1 MIKPQRMCIVCR
13 KSIDKDKLFRMV
25 ENEGNYIFDEKQTM
39 QSRGIYVCESLNCLE
54 KLSKHKKYK
63 VLMKDLAEIA
73 SRAKKRENKLM
84 NSLKMMK
91 NSKTMTFGMELV
103 QENIAKVNLIILAK
117 DCNKKN
123 TDKIL
128 SICKERNIRYIITAS
143 KKELGEVFSKEEIN
157 VLGVMDKKSA
167 QGLLD

>member
-1 MIKPQRMCIVCR
+1 M
-13 KSIDKDKLFRMV
+13 SIRFFV
-25 ENEGNYIFDEKQTM
+25 
-39 QSRGIYVCESLNCLE
+39 
-54 KLSKHKKYK
+54 KK
-63 VLMKDLAEIA
+63 
-73 SRAKKRENKLM
+73 
-84 NSLKMMK
+84 KM
-91 NSKTMTFGMELV
+91 
-103 QENIAKVNLIILAK
+103 NLIILAK

>member
-63 VLMKDLAEIA
+63 TSIKDLAEVA
-73 SRAKKRENKLM
+73 ARAKKEGAKLI

-91 NSKTMTFGMELV
+91 NSGFLTFGIELV
-103 QENIAKVNLIILAK
+103 EENIGKIQYLIVAS

-123 TDKIL
+123 SDKIL
-128 SICKERNIRYIITAS
+128 KLCKDKKIKYIITAS
-143 KKELGEVFSKEEIN
+143 KRELGEVFLKEEIN
-157 VLGVMDKKSA
+157 VIGVMDKKSTR
-167 QGLLD
+167 GLLS